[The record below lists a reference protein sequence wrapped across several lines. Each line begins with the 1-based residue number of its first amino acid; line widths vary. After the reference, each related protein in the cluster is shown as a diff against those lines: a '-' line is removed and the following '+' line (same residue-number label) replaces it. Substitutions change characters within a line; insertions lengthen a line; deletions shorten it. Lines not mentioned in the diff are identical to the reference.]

1 MPIRAVTARE
11 LTIGTARLNTYPLE
25 YQTNKRCATLP
36 CAPKFIRQIFH
47 SRVKTL
53 YSCPACLKSYA
64 IKHIRKNGRNEVARK
79 FRPPTLCKSFF
90 GKDMG
95 DLG

>member
-25 YQTNKRCATLP
+25 YQTYKRCATLA
-36 CAPKFIRQIFH
+36 CAPKFIRQIVH

-53 YSCPACLKSYA
+53 HSCPVSLKSCA
-64 IKHIRKNGRNEVARK
+64 IKHI
-79 FRPPTLCKSFF
+79 
-90 GKDMG
+90 
-95 DLG
+95 

>member
-1 MPIRAVTARE
+1 MPIRTVTERE
-11 LTIGTARLNTYPLE
+11 LTIGTARINTYPLE

-53 YSCPACLKSYA
+53 YSCPASLKSYA
-64 IKHIRKNGRNEVARK
+64 IKNIRKNGRN
-79 FRPPTLCKSFF
+79 
-90 GKDMG
+90 
-95 DLG
+95 